1 MTRPQPKILLRK
13 EYPDQASTEILAAE
27 SLYAV
32 VYKLE
37 PINIKQQYYSMS
49 GLGHKYPKSVFP
61 SPAPAKNLATKLN
74 TEFNTTDFTVK
85 QVL

>member
-1 MTRPQPKILLRK
+1 MSRPQAKILLRK

-32 VYKLE
+32 VYKDQ
-37 PINIKQQYYSMS
+37 PINIKQRYYTMS
-49 GLGHKYPKSVFP
+49 GLAHKYLKSVFP

-85 QVL
+85 KVL